1 MEGAKAKNLKAPL
14 LSTLRRAFVSIHRG
28 IMLKIQT
35 ILTCVPYMVKSM
47 CAKFQGAIH
56 GELPKGPS

>member
-14 LSTLRRAFVSIHRG
+14 LSTLRRAFVSIR
-28 IMLKIQT
+28 
-35 ILTCVPYMVKSM
+35 VPYMVKSM
-47 CAKFQGAIH
+47 CAKFHAKMGAIH